1 MADLQGD
8 LGVTGSVA
16 PSHHRFLVINPPKNF
31 SHLDLRPHEVR
42 STLDLDSADLHIS
55 EERPDIVVFFPGE
68 ESLNLENH
76 VMTWLIEGFKGKF
89 VVFDPFGYIQDYE
102 ELMHGKVIDDYIAGP
117 VSVQRLE
124 TILKTKLIH
133 DSPFATSRATTTFDL
148 FRNLF
153 DRGLSATFFFSEDLE
168 HCVAANL
175 KAEEVT
181 GRTFAELKKLHLR
194 NLCDPEEFEEI
205 LRLIRRAKN
214 RYYDLKGNMKIV
226 DRSGTEK
233 STEFS
238 CGFFKFGRR
247 HFVKLEI
254 QVLRSANA
262 G

>member
-1 MADLQGD
+1 M
-8 LGVTGSVA
+8 T
-16 PSHHRFLVINPPKNF
+16 HHRFLVVNPPKNF
-31 SHLDLRPHEVR
+31 SQLDLRPHEVR
-42 STLDLDSADLHIS
+42 STPDLDSADLFVS

-89 VVFDPFGYIQDYE
+89 VVFDPFGYIQEYE

-117 VSVQRLE
+117 VSVSRLE
-124 TILKTKLIH
+124 TILKTKLVH
-133 DSPFATSRATTTFDL
+133 DSPFATSRATMTFDL

-181 GRTFAELKKLHLR
+181 GRSFAELKKLYLR
-194 NLCDPEEFEEI
+194 DLCDPQEFEET
-205 LRLIRRAKN
+205 LRLIRRAKH
-214 RYYDLKGNMKIV
+214 RYYDLKGNMKV
-226 DRSGTEK
+226 LDREGIAK
-233 STEFS
+233 NTEFS
-238 CGFFKFGRR
+238 CGYFKFGRR
-247 HFVKLEI
+247 YFVKIEI
-254 QVLRSANA
+254 QVLRSEKE